1 MWVHVR
7 VFACLSVGEVTLLGV
22 DGAFFTVSEIGE
34 LHSANGARISTNGRF
49 CRGVREHMAKKTSAS
64 GKTHPG
70 IGHARCDVPIL
81 DASTADNPAELPY
94 SLPAA
99 HPSFF
104 SLSHPFLENLLDRLE
119 FR

>member
-49 CRGVREHMAKKTSAS
+49 CRGVREHMAKKRQPA
-64 GKTHPG
+64 
-70 IGHARCDVPIL
+70 ARPIL
-81 DASTADNPAELPY
+81 ELAMLDATY
-94 SLPAA
+94 
-99 HPSFF
+99 
-104 SLSHPFLENLLDRLE
+104 PF
-119 FR
+119 